1 MLRARSPLGVF
12 RGRPPF
18 DRQPARLSDRGP
30 PQPAPELCGSRR
42 CLQGLGLSV
51 VGGATPGRDT
61 GKRSKVVANFTDV
74 AAAMADAPGP
84 VLTPDILEA
93 YLRDDY
99 RPRLQSPDP
108 ANRGPSPGTS
118 NVYTP

>member
-30 PQPAPELCGSRR
+30 PQPASELCGSRR

-51 VGGATPGRDT
+51 VGGANRGETLGKAAQGCRRDEGRQWNTPVEERALG
-61 GKRSKVVANFTDV
+61 
-74 AAAMADAPGP
+74 
-84 VLTPDILEA
+84 TPD
-93 YLRDDY
+93 
-99 RPRLQSPDP
+99 S
-108 ANRGPSPGTS
+108 NRT
-118 NVYTP
+118 

>member
-1 MLRARSPLGVF
+1 VLRARSPLGVF

-51 VGGATPGRDT
+51 VGGAAREETLESGQ
-61 GKRSKVVANFTDV
+61 RSSGCAERF
-74 AAAMADAPGP
+74 
-84 VLTPDILEA
+84 
-93 YLRDDY
+93 
-99 RPRLQSPDP
+99 
-108 ANRGPSPGTS
+108 
-118 NVYTP
+118 

>member
-99 RPRLQSPDP
+99 RPRLQPPDP

-118 NVYTP
+118 NIYTP

>member
-12 RGRPPF
+12 RGSPPF

-61 GKRSKVVANFTDV
+61 GKRSKEEKHQAEVDRLTKLL
-74 AAAMADAPGP
+74 AAAHAAPP
-84 VLTPDILEA
+84 HDSEVREVLGL
-93 YLRDDY
+93 YV
-99 RPRLQSPDP
+99 
-108 ANRGPSPGTS
+108 SPGQYHSTVG
-118 NVYTP
+118 VYSLVSYQ